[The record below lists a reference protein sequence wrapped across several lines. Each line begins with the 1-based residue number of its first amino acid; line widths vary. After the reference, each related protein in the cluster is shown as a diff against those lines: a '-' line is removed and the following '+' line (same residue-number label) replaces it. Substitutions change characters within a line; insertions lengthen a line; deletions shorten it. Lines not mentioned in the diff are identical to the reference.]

1 MAVPLRMCAIGRELK
16 PKNELIRLVK
26 VDNKVL
32 IDEKQKLQGRGV
44 WICLDENC
52 LSKLKKSKCLN
63 RAFKCEVDEE
73 IYAKILEKANDRK
86 WNFKIYKLL

>member
-26 VDNKVL
+26 IDNKIV
-32 IDEKQKLQGRGV
+32 IDEKQKMQGRGV
-44 WICLDENC
+44 WICLDDGC

-63 RAFKCEVDEE
+63 RAFKCEISDD
-73 IYAKILEKANDRK
+73 IYSQILEMANERK
-86 WNFKIYKLL
+86 